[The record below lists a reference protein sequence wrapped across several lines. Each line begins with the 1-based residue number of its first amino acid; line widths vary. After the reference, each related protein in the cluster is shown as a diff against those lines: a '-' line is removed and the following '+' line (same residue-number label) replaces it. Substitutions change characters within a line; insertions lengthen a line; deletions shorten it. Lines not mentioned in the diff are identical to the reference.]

1 MKRSR
6 IVIAGVSSGAG
17 KTTVTLGVMAALRRR
32 GLSVQG
38 FKVGPDFIDP
48 SYHSAVTGRLS
59 RNLDSWMMEHAVV
72 REVFERG
79 GEGADIS
86 VIEGVMGMY
95 DGKEPLSNTGSTAEV
110 SLLLHAP
117 VILVVNV
124 SSMARSAAAVVLG
137 FQQLDPAVR
146 VAGVIVN
153 RVGSVGHYELVKAA
167 IEQVCAI
174 PVVGYLARHDDLQIP
189 ERHLGLIPAL
199 ERGELTPLFDAL
211 AAAVEET
218 VELDRILQLAQAS
231 SRWEA
236 AAPQLFVGAPQAPT
250 VTIAVARDSAFNF
263 YYPENLELLSWYGA
277 AIRYF
282 KPLMGERI
290 PDDADGLY
298 IGGGFPE
305 EFAAELSAQTHVLAN
320 VRERIR
326 AGLPTFAEC
335 GGFMFLS
342 ESIVDR
348 CGAPHPMVGVIPA
361 AIRMQTRLAALGY
374 REVRALASSPLLA
387 RGELIKGHEFHYSTV
402 TYHGAPTPHA
412 YETAGLRGSKQE
424 GYVDRSLVAGY
435 THLHFASNV
444 SAVKNFIASCE
455 AYRTEGKRAP

>member
-1 MKRSR
+1 MKRPR

-48 SYHSAVTGRLS
+48 SYHSAVTGRLA

-137 FQQLDPAVR
+137 FQQLDPAVH

-236 AAPQLFVGAPQAPT
+236 SAPQLFVGAPQAPT

-305 EFAAELSAQTHVLAN
+305 EFAAELSAQTQVLAN

-326 AGLPTFAEC
+326 TGLPTFAEC
-335 GGFMFLS
+335 GGFMFLA

-348 CGAPHPMVGVIPA
+348 CGASHPMAGVIPA

-402 TYHGAPTPHA
+402 MYHDAPTPYA
-412 YETAGLRGSKQE
+412 YDAVGLRGSKQE

-455 AYRTEGKRAP
+455 VYRREGKRAP

>member
-1 MKRSR
+1 MKRPR

-59 RNLDSWMMEHAVV
+59 RNLDSWMMDHAVV

-86 VIEGVMGMY
+86 VIEGVMGLY
-95 DGKEPLSNTGSTAEV
+95 DGKEPLSNSGSTAEV

-174 PVVGYLARHDDLQIP
+174 PVVGYLARHDALQIP
-189 ERHLGLIPAL
+189 ERHLGLIPAV
-199 ERGELTPLFDAL
+199 ERGEVTPLFDAL

-231 SRWEA
+231 SLWEA
-236 AAPQLFVGAPQAPT
+236 SAPQLFVGAPQAPT

-282 KPLMGERI
+282 KPLMGESI
-290 PDDADGLY
+290 PDDAGGLY

-305 EFAAELSAQTHVLAN
+305 EFAAELSAQTQVLAN

-348 CGAPHPMVGVIPA
+348 SGASHPMVGVIPA

-402 TYHGAPTPHA
+402 TYHDAPTPHA

>member
-1 MKRSR
+1 MKRPR

-59 RNLDSWMMEHAVV
+59 RNLDSWMMDHAVV

-86 VIEGVMGMY
+86 VIEGVMGLY
-95 DGKEPLSNTGSTAEV
+95 DGKEPLSNSGSTAEV

-167 IEQVCAI
+167 IEQVCDI

-218 VELDRILQLAQAS
+218 VELGRILQLAQAS
-231 SRWEA
+231 SLWEA
-236 AAPQLFVGAPQAPT
+236 SAPQLFVGTPRAPA
-250 VTIAVARDSAFNF
+250 VTIAVARDSAFNS
-263 YYPENLELLSWYGA
+263 N
-277 AIRYF
+277 
-282 KPLMGERI
+282 
-290 PDDADGLY
+290 
-298 IGGGFPE
+298 
-305 EFAAELSAQTHVLAN
+305 
-320 VRERIR
+320 
-326 AGLPTFAEC
+326 
-335 GGFMFLS
+335 
-342 ESIVDR
+342 
-348 CGAPHPMVGVIPA
+348 
-361 AIRMQTRLAALGY
+361 
-374 REVRALASSPLLA
+374 
-387 RGELIKGHEFHYSTV
+387 IK
-402 TYHGAPTPHA
+402 PHA
-412 YETAGLRGSKQE
+412 RHGRIEKGVPCSRLGRQ
-424 GYVDRSLVAGY
+424 
-435 THLHFASNV
+435 H
-444 SAVKNFIASCE
+444 
-455 AYRTEGKRAP
+455 